1 MGRNSSGRLAQ
12 TTAASRFQVFTSLNA
27 VAIAM
32 HLTMPQY
39 NSRKE
44 VLMRVLT
51 LTLAALACL
60 LVSDYSTAADFYVS
74 KILVK
79 NNSVGDANVRILYDC
94 DQDGDDEIEGKS
106 EEYGCQ
112 LGYMKMSGGQS
123 IPAGQQFTIG
133 NSDIGGAISSGTR
146 IGLKIS
152 NGVGQH
158 CTDKHP
164 PDGDDV
170 VYTPGNGVRIRFKV
184 TGDALSGIS
193 CHFQKDS

>member
-1 MGRNSSGRLAQ
+1 MAQ
-12 TTAASRFQVFTSLNA
+12 TTAASRFHRYSPSLNA
-27 VAIAM
+27 GAIAM
-32 HLTMPQY
+32 HLTIPQCD
-39 NSRKE
+39 SRKE
-44 VLMRVLT
+44 VVMRVLT
-51 LTLAALACL
+51 LILAALVCL
-60 LVSDYSTAADFYVS
+60 LVSDYSIAGDFYVS

-79 NNSVGDANVRILYDC
+79 NNSVGDANVKVLYDC
-94 DQDGDDEIEGKS
+94 DENGDDEIQGKS

-133 NSDIGGAISSGTR
+133 NSDIGDAISSGTR

-170 VYTPGNGVRIRFKV
+170 IYTPGNGVRIQFKV
-184 TGDALSGIS
+184 TGDAISGIS